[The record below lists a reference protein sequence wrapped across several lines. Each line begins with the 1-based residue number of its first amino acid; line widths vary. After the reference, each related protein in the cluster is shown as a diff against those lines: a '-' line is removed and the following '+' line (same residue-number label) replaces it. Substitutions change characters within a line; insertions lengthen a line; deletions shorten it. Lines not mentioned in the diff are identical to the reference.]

1 MVRSIRNRWID
12 ELFVLICLA
21 IFVFLA
27 SALFFRSLSAWA
39 DDRKA
44 RQIMERVNA
53 RDDGDNKVWD
63 MVMILIDQN
72 GKKRVRNVRAFS
84 KDKGKD
90 TLRLMF
96 FIVPADVKDTAFLI
110 YDYDAADKDDEQW
123 LYLPALRKTK
133 RIASKQKSNS
143 FMGSDFSYGDLTK
156 RRLDDYDYS
165 LLKEIKVVDVDTW
178 LIQSVPRSKKV
189 IDEYGYT
196 KSIIFVRKDNF
207 IVIRAIH
214 WVKKG
219 NRLKYM
225 DVKKLELIE
234 GIWVATEIHMTTKK
248 RKRTLH
254 KTIMKNDNI
263 KFNQDLMESFFSI
276 RQMEKG
282 LQN

>member
-1 MVRSIRNRWID
+1 LRSIRNRWAD
-12 ELFVLICLA
+12 EVFVLICLA
-21 IFVFLA
+21 IFVFPA
-27 SALFFRSLSAWA
+27 SVLFFRPISAWA

-44 RQIMERVNA
+44 RQVMEKVDA

-63 MVMILIDQN
+63 MVMILIDKN
-72 GKKRVRNVRAFS
+72 GKKRVRKARAFS
-84 KDKGKD
+84 MDKGKD

-96 FIVPADVKDTAFLI
+96 FIAPADVKDTAFLT
-110 YDYDAADKDDEQW
+110 YDYDGAEKDDEQW

-133 RIASKQKSNS
+133 RIASKEKSNS

-156 RRLDDYDYS
+156 RRLDDYDYG
-165 LLKEIKVVDVDTW
+165 LLKEVKVRDVDTW
-178 LIQSVPRSKKV
+178 LIQSAPRSKKV

-207 IVIRAIH
+207 VVMRAIH

-225 DVKKLELIE
+225 DVKKLELID

-282 LQN
+282 L